1 MYLIS
6 MELSKKARLR
16 VSEALQAIDLEIEAV
31 LQNPSSE
38 VLINGEYQ
46 PRSGTN
52 EQFDYKF
59 RTATQS
65 LRFVESVKTT
75 IDDKV
80 VSLPVVIADA
90 DHVTLRFDHD
100 IGEVA
105 KELPIE
111 WENDFVL
118 RKLRESLVRL
128 MGKDSEFGLMESLW
142 HPEHL
147 QPLDEGIVAVD
158 DGNLNSNQ
166 ADAVQKSLDV
176 PVSFIWGPPGTGKTS
191 TLGYV
196 MANAVL
202 HGKSVLFA
210 SNTNRAVDVG
220 CLSAIKA
227 LRSTGYDK
235 LIEHVTRF
243 GEPALDD
250 PELGQCYFGSQ
261 IDSLVQ
267 KRLEQFAYFQQVIDE
282 YRVLSE
288 RAEKQIRDGFSVDTA
303 IKERLGHLSDRLESW
318 GGLEAIEDR
327 IEEAYVPN
335 ELILLRSKKLVCT
348 TLARVCTSD
357 LFASLRFDM
366 VVIDEASMASLP
378 YIMALASKSDTSLVV
393 AGDPMQLPPIAITQD
408 ADARLYLEEDAF
420 SSISGAKS
428 TSDLFKWHDAY
439 PSFTSFFDIQYRMRD
454 DMAGLISSVFYEG
467 RLKSSDER
475 IQATEGRTAS
485 VRLVDSS
492 DFSPILEKKEGGR
505 GFQPENKVHGQ
516 LVTDV
521 IRRYVVE
528 SGLPLEDIGI
538 IVPFRAGVYSYRKW
552 LRERGLDGVEVGTI
566 HTYQGREK
574 RVIIFDTVMTGELT
588 QYGRVRHY
596 TVRPFD
602 EEKNGL
608 SVPRL
613 LNVALSR
620 AKDRLILVADMRH
633 IRAVYHTKF
642 LGRLMEKAAELNS

>member
-1 MYLIS
+1 

-16 VSEALQAIDLEIEAV
+16 VTEALQALDLEIEAV

-38 VLINGEYQ
+38 VLVNGEYQ
-46 PRSGTN
+46 PRSGSN
-52 EQFDYKF
+52 EQYDYKF

-65 LRFVESVKTT
+65 LRFVESVKSA
-75 IDDKV
+75 IEDKV
-80 VSLPVVIADA
+80 VSLPVVVADA
-90 DHVTLRFDHD
+90 EYVTLRFDHD
-100 IGEVA
+100 KGEVIKDLA
-105 KELPIE
+105 IE

-118 RKLRESLVRL
+118 RKVRETLVRL
-128 MGKDSEFGLMESLW
+128 TVKEAEIGLMESLW
-142 HPEHL
+142 HPEQL
-147 QPLDEGIVAVD
+147 QPFGEGLVAVD
-158 DGNLNSNQ
+158 DGNLNANQ
-166 ADAVQKSLDV
+166 AEAVQKSLDM

-202 HGKSVLFA
+202 YGKSVLFA

-220 CLSAIKA
+220 CLSA
-227 LRSTGYDK
+227 LQSLHSLGYEK
-235 LIEHVTRF
+235 LIEQVTRF

-250 PELGQCYFGSQ
+250 PLFEQCYFGNQ
-261 IDSLVQ
+261 IDGLVK
-267 KRLEQFAYFQQVIDE
+267 KRVEQYAYFRQVIDE
-282 YRVLSE
+282 YRSLSE
-288 RAEKQIRDGFSVDTA
+288 RAEKQTRDGYSVDNVVR
-303 IKERLGHLSDRLESW
+303 ERMAQLLERLESW
-318 GGLEAIEDR
+318 GGIESVEDR
-327 IEEAYVPN
+327 IEEPYVPN
-335 ELILLRSKKLVCT
+335 ELVLLRSKKLICT

-357 LFASLRFDM
+357 LFAGLRFDM

-378 YIMALASKSDTSLVV
+378 YIMALASKSDASLVI

-428 TSDLFKWHDAY
+428 TSDLFSWHDTY

-467 RLKSSDER
+467 RLRSSEER
-475 IQATEGRTAS
+475 IQATEGRAAS

-492 DFSPILEKKEGGR
+492 DFSPVLEKKEGGR

-528 SGLPLEDIGI
+528 SGIPLEEIGV

-552 LRERGLDGVEVGTI
+552 LRERGLDGIEVGTI

-574 RVIIFDTVMTGELT
+574 RVIIFDTIMTGELT
-588 QYGRVRHY
+588 QYGRIRHY

-602 EEKNGL
+602 EDKNGL

-633 IRAVYHTKF
+633 IEAVYKNKF
-642 LGRLMEKAAELNS
+642 LGRLMQKAAELGRL